1 VVRGPWPAAK
11 VKRERERGGVGG
23 LRTGDGVGW
32 VSEVGD
38 GWERGYREGLRLGGW
53 MDIYWTL
60 SAS

>member
-1 VVRGPWPAAK
+1 
-11 VKRERERGGVGG
+11 VGG
-23 LRTGDGVGW
+23 LRTGDGGGW

-38 GWERGYREGLRLGGW
+38 GWEKGYWEGLGLGEW